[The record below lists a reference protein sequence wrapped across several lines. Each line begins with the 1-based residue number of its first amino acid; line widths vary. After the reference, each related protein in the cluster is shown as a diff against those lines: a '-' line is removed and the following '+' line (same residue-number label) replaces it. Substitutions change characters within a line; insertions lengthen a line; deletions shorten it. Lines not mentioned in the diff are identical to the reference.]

1 MKKVM
6 SNPELRAAL
15 EKVGARPVGNSPAEF
30 AAQIRNE
37 IGRMKKLVKDRHIKL
52 DE

>member
-6 SNPELRAAL
+6 AAPEFRAQI

-30 AAQIRNE
+30 TAQVRRE
-37 IGRMKKLVKDRHIKL
+37 VERMKRLVKERQIKL

>member
-6 SNPELRAAL
+6 ASPDLRAQL
-15 EKVGARPVGNSPAEF
+15 EKVGARPVGNSPVKF
-30 AAQIRNE
+30 AAQIRRE
-37 IGRMKKLVKDRHIKL
+37 IERMKRLVKERQIKL

>member
-1 MKKVM
+1 MKKVTAA
-6 SNPELRAAL
+6 PELRAQL

-30 AAQIRNE
+30 AAQVRKE
-37 IGRMKKLVKDRHIKL
+37 VERMKRLVKERQIKL